1 MTKNQASILKTEVI
15 RTGIVTSARV
25 NFTKC
30 HGPSQLLKIL
40 GMIYDAVHRKCSL
53 PPKKVA
59 KYLGRIHEILLTN
72 QTTSK
77 ELERLVGNLVWAS
90 YVEPWGR
97 PFLSALSSKINRQKP
112 YASVPITGYIKTS
125 LIIWQALLKRNRGL
139 SYDYILGK
147 LELGRDA

>member
-1 MTKNQASILKTEVI
+1 M
-15 RTGIVTSARV
+15 TSARV

-30 HGPSQLLKIL
+30 QGPSQLLKIL
-40 GMIYDAVHRKCSL
+40 GMMYDAVHRKCSL

-59 KYLGRIHEILLTN
+59 KYLSRIHGILLTN

-77 ELERLVGNLVWAS
+77 ELEQLVGNLVWAS

-97 PFLSALSSKINRQKP
+97 PFLSALSSKITRHKP
-112 YASVPITGYIKTS
+112 YAHIPVTGYLKTS
-125 LIIWQALLKRNRGL
+125 LIIWQALLKSNRGL
-139 SYDYILGK
+139 TYDYILGK